1 MDGVDC
7 PQRRA
12 HDNTITAAVRPELRR
27 GTQEHQGETRK
38 ITVATRPDARRGA
51 PGDPPAASFRTN
63 RPALA
68 GPAQSASS
76 RPGPH
81 RPHRPAPSTSTRT
94 DRLDPHRPPR
104 PARPAPTTPTRTDPH
119 RPALTT
125 PTRPAPTDP
134 TRPENK
140 KRRLRNLKRLRSLVG
155 AEGFEPP
162 TLCL

>member
-1 MDGVDC
+1 MDGVGC

-81 RPHRPAPSTSTRT
+81 RPHRPA
-94 DRLDPHRPPR
+94 
-104 PARPAPTTPTRTDPH
+104 
-119 RPALTT
+119 LTT

-134 TRPENK
+134 TRKQK
-140 KRRLRNLKRLRSLVG
+140 KTFEKSQTPSFVG
-155 AEGFEPP
+155 GS
-162 TLCL
+162 